1 MTETPSAPRAE
12 VSPANDR
19 VLDQAPPVDVS
30 PEAIA
35 ALVAAGTS
43 ALRIEPGS
51 EPSSEYPAAAQPDG
65 LALLVGVTHD
75 LRSPLSSML
84 MLIERLRAGHAG
96 PVTPL
101 QEQQLGLLY
110 AAAFGVAA
118 LTNDAL
124 DVARGSAWDLG
135 QAPPAPF
142 SVSKAWH
149 DVRGLVQPIAE
160 EKQLVLRWSGLS
172 HDVRMGHARVVHRVL
187 LNLVTNALKFTAVGS
202 VTVSVE
208 EAEGESVRF
217 SVSDTGEGLPPSIL
231 LQLQRGH
238 GQSPRSAIASAGL
251 GIAMCQQMLEA
262 VGSRLEDWSADSVR
276 GTTLGFVLPLP
287 RA

>member
-1 MTETPSAPRAE
+1 MTETSHHVHTERAPSVDPGH
-12 VSPANDR
+12 DR
-19 VLDQAPPVDVS
+19 TAPVDVS

-35 ALVAAGTS
+35 ALVAAGAD
-43 ALRIEPGS
+43 ALRVVPGR
-51 EPSSEYPAAAQPDG
+51 EDRAEGQADA

-118 LTNDAL
+118 LTSDAL
-124 DVARGSAWDLG
+124 DVARGAAWDLRHD
-135 QAPPAPF
+135 PPAPF
-142 SVSKAWH
+142 SVSEVWH
-149 DVRGLVQPIAE
+149 AVRGLVQPIAE
-160 EKQLVLRWSGLS
+160 EKRLVLRWSGLS

-187 LNLVTNALKFTAVGS
+187 LNLVTNALKFTTVGT

-208 EAEGESVRF
+208 ESGGESVRF
-217 SVSDTGEGLPPSIL
+217 SVTDTGEGLPAAIR
-231 LQLQRGH
+231 LQLRRRH
-238 GQSPRSAIASAGL
+238 AQSPRPAVASSGL

-262 VGSRLEDWSADSVR
+262 VGSRLEDWSGDSVR
-276 GTTLGFVLPLP
+276 GTSLGFVVPLP